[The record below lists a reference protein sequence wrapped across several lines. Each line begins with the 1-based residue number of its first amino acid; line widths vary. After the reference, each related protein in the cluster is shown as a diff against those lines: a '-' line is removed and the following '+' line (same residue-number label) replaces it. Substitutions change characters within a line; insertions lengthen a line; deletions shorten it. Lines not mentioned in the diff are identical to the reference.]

1 VDPPAVVSEVVATT
15 AERWRVAGDVASA
28 GCHAA
33 ATGGDATAR
42 RERVHTSGGP
52 ATGRVS

>member
-1 VDPPAVVSEVVATT
+1 MDPPAVVSEVVATT